1 MYIVFSRAVIVQSYV
16 NNGIYDVLP
25 LYGCLNRV
33 VSDKKKTK
41 RSFSTK
47 TDGGMFYCLTV
58 LSQEIAAVALYGHT
72 LGGYN

>member
-33 VSDKKKTK
+33 VSDKKKQNAPFQQK
-41 RSFSTK
+41 Q
-47 TDGGMFYCLTV
+47 TV
-58 LSQEIAAVALYGHT
+58 ECPIV
-72 LGGYN
+72 